1 LTWCIAC
8 YIYIY
13 IATLSPEPS
22 NHKNQILKNENLS
35 QGALRVAAKGHTEGV
50 PELDQAIENALTPFG
65 FKITGTNLDL
75 GMRDLLFE
83 ADEFELP
90 VKD

>member
-1 LTWCIAC
+1 M
-8 YIYIY
+8 
-13 IATLSPEPS
+13 S
-22 NHKNQILKNENLS
+22 NHLQADGKEKIDQRI
-35 QGALRVAAKGHTEGV
+35 A
-50 PELDQAIENALTPFG
+50 ELDQAIEIALIQFG
-65 FKITGTNLDL
+65 FHNTGNSLDL